1 MEQVTGVEPAYA
13 AWEGT
18 LHNLEKCL
26 FSGTFNSSCVYT
38 SRFTSH
44 SVFIDLITD
53 LIVVFSD
60 LIIRLSLRQRFVSLL
75 HCCVYKYVM

>member
-13 AWEGT
+13 AWEAA
-18 LHNLEKCL
+18 LRKPEKYL
-26 FSGTFNSSCVYT
+26 FSGTFNSSGVYT

-44 SVFIDLITD
+44 SIFIDLITD

-75 HCCVYKYVM
+75 RCCVYKYVM

>member
-18 LHNLEKCL
+18 LHNLEKRL
-26 FSGTFNSSCVYT
+26 FLGTFNSLGVYT
-38 SRFTSH
+38 SHFTSR
-44 SVFIDLITD
+44 SIFIDS
-53 LIVVFSD
+53 IVVFSD

-75 HCCVYKYVM
+75 RCCVYKYVM

>member
-13 AWEGT
+13 AWEAA
-18 LHNLEKCL
+18 LRKPKKHL
-26 FSGTFNSSCVYT
+26 FSGTFNSSGVYT

-44 SVFIDLITD
+44 SIFIDLITD

-75 HCCVYKYVM
+75 RCCVYKYVM